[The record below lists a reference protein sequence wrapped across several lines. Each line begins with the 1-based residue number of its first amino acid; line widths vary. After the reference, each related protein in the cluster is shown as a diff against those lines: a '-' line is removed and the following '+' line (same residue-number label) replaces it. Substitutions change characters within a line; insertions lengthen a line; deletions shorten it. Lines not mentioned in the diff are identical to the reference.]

1 MTQTT
6 DIIVLK
12 QLPIIEERMAR
23 EKKQIEQR
31 VAEIMQLPVTE
42 ETRQDAKKARSALNA
57 EFKEYEARRKQV
69 KSAILGPYNAFE
81 NTYKECISEP
91 YRTADTVL
99 KEKISAIEDGI
110 KEQKAV
116 EVEAYFEEL
125 RSTMD
130 LPDGVGTFEQTG
142 FRINLSTSVKK
153 MREAAMVFLENVQK
167 DVQYIRTLEYADEV
181 LLEYRQCLNV
191 SQAAGI
197 VEERHRRIAE
207 EKQRRE
213 QAAEVA
219 RARAEAQ
226 ARTESILEQ
235 QRAVE
240 QRETEQE
247 NLETLTPPTVEE
259 PIQQE
264 QIFTTQF
271 TVKGTLT
278 QLRALKKFLEDGGYE
293 YE

>member
-12 QLPIIEERMAR
+12 QLPIIEERMAQ
-23 EKKQIEQR
+23 EKEQIEQR
-31 VAEIMQLPVTE
+31 VAEIMRMPVTE
-42 ETRQDAKKARSALNA
+42 ETRQDAKKARAALNA
-57 EFKEYEARRKQV
+57 EFKEYEERRKQV
-69 KSAILGPYNAFE
+69 KSAILGPYDSFE
-81 NTYKECISEP
+81 NTYKKCISEP
-91 YRTADTVL
+91 YRMAEMIL
-99 KEKISAIEDGI
+99 KEKIAAIEDGI
-110 KEQKAV
+110 KDQKTI
-116 EVEAYFEEL
+116 EIEAYFEEL

-130 LPDGVGTFEQTG
+130 LPDGIGTFEQTG
-142 FRINLSTSVKK
+142 FRIGLSTSVKK
-153 MREAAMVFLENVQK
+153 MREAATVFLENVQK
-167 DVQYIRTLEYADEV
+167 DVQHIKTLEHADEI

-219 RARAEAQ
+219 KARAEAQ
-226 ARTESILEQ
+226 ARTQAILEQ
-235 QRAVE
+235 QRTEE
-240 QRETEQE
+240 QREIEQE
-247 NLETLTPPTVEE
+247 ESELLAPPIIEE
-259 PIQQE
+259 PTQQE
-264 QIFTTQF
+264 QVFTTQF